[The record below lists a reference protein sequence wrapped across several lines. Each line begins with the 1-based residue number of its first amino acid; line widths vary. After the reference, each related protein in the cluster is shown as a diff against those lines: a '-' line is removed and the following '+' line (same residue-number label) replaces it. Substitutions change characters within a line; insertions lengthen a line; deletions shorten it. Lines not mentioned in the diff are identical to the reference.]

1 MWPPEIFL
9 HFFFLSLTS
18 FQTKKSMKKTH
29 LLAPPPSS
37 SPSLPPCFQDWD
49 YLKRPRVHA
58 VAKLGRQVTGGWGC
72 KSWGPQKGDEM
83 K

>member
-9 HFFFLSLTS
+9 HFFLSLTS

-29 LLAPPPSS
+29 LLALPPSS

-49 YLKRPRVHA
+49 YLKRPRVLA
-58 VAKLGRQVTGGWGC
+58 VAKLGCQVTGVGGASTGVP
-72 KSWGPQKGDEM
+72 KNEM
-83 K
+83 R